1 MLSRVVCSIVCIDPD
16 FTCNDGAIRLVG
28 GASNYSGR
36 VERCQDN
43 QWKAI
48 CADQWGENEATVV
61 CRQLG
66 FRTDSEIYNTLH
78 PSSVMC
84 PPYIIHYS
92 NFGAFIIETICLTL
106 RACL

>member
-16 FTCNDGAIRLVG
+16 FTCNNGAITLVG

-66 FRTDSEIYNTLH
+66 FRTDSEIYYTLQH
-78 PSSVMC
+78 VY

-92 NFGAFIIETICLTL
+92 TFGAFSIETICLTL